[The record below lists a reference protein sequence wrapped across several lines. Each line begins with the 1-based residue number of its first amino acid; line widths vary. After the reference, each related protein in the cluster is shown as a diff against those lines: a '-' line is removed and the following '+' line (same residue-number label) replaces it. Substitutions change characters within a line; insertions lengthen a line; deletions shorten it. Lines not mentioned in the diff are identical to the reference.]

1 VSDAN
6 HDSNRLVPQEFDS
19 WHAYWTA
26 QEMPWRTEPEIS
38 LDRQT
43 YLSAR
48 RAIKPDIT
56 QGIYPFNGV
65 EPKLS
70 RADIEWLL
78 ATHEAGGMVG
88 PIDWSWKRQRTRSG
102 VDLRGADLR
111 ALDLSGLPLAR
122 MQGGLT
128 GPEYDQAAMA
138 EMDAAAVLMSG
149 TILRYAHLEEA
160 ALTHARLDGAQLA
173 AAHLESA
180 DLYGVHLA
188 ASIPA
193 DLTGIHFNKDTRLD
207 RATFVNPAGIGPR
220 LAGAQW
226 NNVSLA
232 QTDWSALRQL
242 DDEVIAR
249 SAKGIGHRGGDRRLH
264 AYQRAVQ
271 AYRQLATA
279 LRSQGL
285 SEDADRISYRAQL
298 LQRKVLTS
306 ERHYPAAAGSW
317 LLDLIS
323 GYGYKPAR
331 SVITYLLVILTFASA
346 YFALTNLA
354 LTPFLPSHSSP
365 LAWYEAIVLSISSF
379 HGRGLFPSGLSL
391 GDPVAVLAAFEAI
404 IGLLIEI
411 TFIATFTQRF
421 FAR

>member
-1 VSDAN
+1 MRAGD
-6 HDSNRLVPQEFDS
+6 DGSNRQGPEGFET
-19 WHAYWTA
+19 WNGYWTA
-26 QEMPWRTEPEIS
+26 QGMPWRTEPEI
-38 LDRQT
+38 DEERKV
-43 YLSAR
+43 YLGAR
-48 RAIKPDIT
+48 RAIKPKVA
-56 QGIYPFNGV
+56 QGIYPFRGI
-65 EPKLS
+65 EPKLG

-78 ATHEAGGMVG
+78 ATHETGGMVG
-88 PIDWSWKRQRTRSG
+88 PIDWSRKRQRARSG

-128 GPEYDQAAMA
+128 GPEYDHATLA
-138 EMDAAAVLMSG
+138 EMDAAAVHMSG

-173 AAHLESA
+173 SAHLESA

-193 DLTGIHFNKDTRLD
+193 DLTGVHFNKDTKLD
-207 RATFVNPAGIGPR
+207 RATFVNSAGIGPR
-220 LAGAQW
+220 LAGVQW

-242 DDEVIAR
+242 DDEVIAW
-249 SAKGIGHRGGDRRLH
+249 SAKGLGHRGGDRQLH

-279 LRSQGL
+279 LRGQGL
-285 SEDADRISYRAQL
+285 SEDADRVFYRAQY
-298 LQRKVLTS
+298 LQRRVLQR
-306 ERHYPAAAGSW
+306 ERRYLAAIGSW

-323 GYGYKPAR
+323 GYGYKPVR
-331 SVITYLLVILTFASA
+331 SVVTYLLVILSFAAA
-346 YFALTNLA
+346 YFALTNFA

-365 LAWYEAIVLSISSF
+365 LAWYEAIVLSVSSF

-391 GDPVAVLAAFEAI
+391 GDPIAVLAAFEAI